1 MSSKEFVH
9 LHVHSEYSLLDGAIR
24 ITDMLRAAAGFGMP
38 AVAITDHG
46 NMHSALEFYVKAIEF
61 GIKPILGCEVYV
73 APKSRRDRGAS
84 HGAARNHHIVLLA
97 ENNTGYRNLLK
108 LLTLA
113 NFEGFYYKPRVDKE
127 LLTTYHEGLIGLS
140 SCLHGEVA
148 SHLLA
153 ASYTR
158 AEQAAMEYRDI
169 FGNDNFFLE
178 LQANGMTEQEI
189 VNRDL
194 IHLSEKTGI
203 PLVATNDCHYL
214 KAEDAKAHDV
224 LLCIQ
229 TGKTVLDEKR
239 MRFSTSE
246 LYFKSP
252 EQMWSTFHDV
262 PTALQNTLAIAERC
276 NVSLELDQPHF
287 PEFPLEAGDSAE
299 SRFER
304 ETEDGFARRLEEIR
318 RKQPDFSAEEE
329 EKYRH
334 RLAHEISV
342 IQKMGFSTY
351 FLIVADFVR
360 FARENSIPVGP
371 GRGSAAGSLVAY
383 SLGITDLDPIAHG
396 LIFERFLNVER
407 LSLPDIDVDF
417 CMNGRDRVLQY
428 VSEHFGKDRVAQIT
442 TFGTMQARA
451 VIRDVGRALGM
462 AYADVDKIAKL
473 IPPVLN
479 ITLRKAF
486 KTEPR
491 LKELRKDPAL
501 QEFFDV
507 ALALEGLTRHAS
519 THAAGVVIS
528 DLPIVEYM
536 PLYKGSKGEVVT
548 QFPMKYVEKA
558 GLIKFDFLGLRNLT
572 VIDNAVR
579 LITENNG
586 VELDMRDLHLDDP
599 ETYAL
604 LSRGDTTGVFQL
616 ESSGMRDLVARLRPE
631 NFNDITAL
639 VALYRPGPLESGMVD
654 DFINGKHGNIKVSY
668 ELEQLR
674 DILRDTYGVILY
686 QEQVMEI
693 ASVLANYSLGEADI
707 LRRAMGKK
715 IPKVM
720 AAQRDRFLAGA
731 EENGINLKKA
741 AHIFD
746 LMEKFAGYGF
756 NKSHSAA
763 YALIAYQTAYLKA
776 HYPLEYM
783 AALLN
788 SFLSNSDNLVK
799 LLNECREK
807 ELEILPPDVNL
818 SEWDFIVVG
827 DSIRFGL
834 GAVKNVGAAA
844 VESII
849 EARADGGPFSSLY
862 EFSERV
868 DLQRVNRRVVES
880 LIKCGAFDSLHP
892 VRSQATAALEEAMEM
907 AQTIQKDRLSGQ
919 ISMFGTFAGQQ
930 RNSEPPLPNIP
941 EWKHRQKLA
950 MEKEALG
957 FYFSG
962 HPLDAYEKEMKAFA
976 IVDISSIADKTDG
989 IQIILCGLNA
999 DLKEIT
1005 TKKGDR
1011 MAFLTLEDRK
1021 GTVEVVIF
1029 SDTYQ
1034 SSRHLLDVDDPLLI
1048 VGTVQQEEKGA
1059 KIIAQR
1065 ILTLLEAKEHMTQAI
1080 HIKLPAQTVT
1090 KENLADLK
1098 AILGRHKGDCKAYVH
1113 LCTDEHCEAVIRLG
1127 DRIRVKPDR
1136 SLIEEVNRYF
1146 GAEVVS
1152 AVLTNGPGPVRNSRI
1167 NNRNNRRSRHPGGVR

>member
-1 MSSKEFVH
+1 MIQPDFVH

-24 ITDMLRAAAGFGMP
+24 IKDMLKRASDFGMP
-38 AVAITDHG
+38 AVAMTDHG
-46 NMHSALEFYVKAIEF
+46 NMHGALEFYEKANKA
-61 GIKPILGCEVYV
+61 GIKPILGCEVYL
-73 APKSRRDRGAS
+73 AAESRWDRAGSNA
-84 HGAARNHHIVLLA
+84 GGRNYHIVLLA
-97 ENNTGYRNLLK
+97 ENNTGFRNLLK

-127 LLTTYHEGLIGLS
+127 LLSTYHQGIIALS
-140 SCLHGEVA
+140 SCLHGEVP

-158 AEQAAMEYRDI
+158 AERAALEYRDI
-169 FGNDNFFLE
+169 FGKDNFYLE
-178 LQANGMTEQEI
+178 IQANGIAEQDI

-194 IHLSEKTGI
+194 IHMSEKTGI
-203 PLVATNDCHYL
+203 PVVATNDCHYL
-214 KAEDAKAHDV
+214 RAEDAKAHDV

-229 TGKTVLDEKR
+229 TGKTVLEEKR

-246 LYFKSP
+246 LFFKSP
-252 EQMWSTFHDV
+252 EQMWAKFSEV

-276 NVSLELDQPHF
+276 QVSLELGQTHF
-287 PEFPLEAGDSAE
+287 PEFPLDPAESAD
-299 SRFER
+299 SRFEMDTL
-304 ETEDGFARRLEEIR
+304 EGFAGRIDEIR
-318 RKQPDFSAEEE
+318 KKRPDFSEKQEEE
-329 EKYRH
+329 YRR
-334 RLAHEISV
+334 RLDYEISV
-342 IQKMGFSTY
+342 IQNMGFSTY
-351 FLIVADFVR
+351 FLIVADFVS
-360 FARENSIPVGP
+360 FAKENSIPVGP

-383 SLGITDLDPIAHG
+383 SLGITDLDPIEHG
-396 LIFERFLNVER
+396 LIFERFLNMER

-428 VSEHFGKDRVAQIT
+428 VSKRYGQDRVAQIT

-462 AYADVDKIAKL
+462 TYGEVDKIAKL

-479 ITLRKAF
+479 MTLEKAIE
-486 KTEPR
+486 TEPR
-491 LKELRKDPAL
+491 LQELRQDSAFKEL
-501 QEFFDV
+501 FDV

-528 DLPIVEYM
+528 DHPIVEYM
-536 PLYKGSKGEVVT
+536 PLYKGAKGEVVT

-579 LITENNG
+579 LILKNHG
-586 VELDMRDLHLDDP
+586 IQLDMRDLPLDDP
-599 ETYAL
+599 DTYAL
-604 LSRGDTTGVFQL
+604 LGRGDTTGVFQL
-616 ESSGMRDLVARLRPE
+616 ESSGMRDLVVRLTPE

-654 DFINGKHGNIKVSY
+654 DFVQGKHGKIIVNY
-668 ELEQLR
+668 EVEQLR
-674 DILRDTYGVILY
+674 DILQETYGVILY

-715 IPKVM
+715 IPEVM
-720 AAQRDRFLAGA
+720 GAQRDRFLAGA
-731 EENGINLKKA
+731 EENGIDLKKA

-763 YALIAYQTAYLKA
+763 YALISYQTAYLKA

-788 SFLSNSDNLVK
+788 SFLGNTDSLVK
-799 LLNECREK
+799 LVNECKEK

-818 SEWDFIVVG
+818 SEWDFAVV
-827 DSIRFGL
+827 DDRIRFGL

-849 EARADGGPFSSLY
+849 DARVNGGPFASLY
-862 EFSERV
+862 EFCERV

-880 LIKCGAFDSLHP
+880 LIKCGGFDSLHP
-892 VRSQATAALEEAMEM
+892 VRSQVLAVLDEAMEM

-919 ISMFGTFAGQQ
+919 FSMFGTFAGQQ
-930 RNSEPPLPNIP
+930 RGSEPSLPNIP
-941 EWKHRQKLA
+941 GWNQRQQLT

-957 FYFSG
+957 FYFTG
-962 HPLDAYEKEMKAFA
+962 HPLEGYEKEMESFA
-976 IVDISSIADKTDG
+976 ITATNSLLEKKDG
-989 IQIILCGLNA
+989 SHVMLCGLSA
-999 DLKEIT
+999 DLKAIT
-1005 TKKGDR
+1005 TRKGER
-1011 MAFLTLEDRK
+1011 MAFLTLEDRQ
-1021 GTVEVVIF
+1021 GAAEVVIF
-1029 SDTYQ
+1029 SETYR
-1034 SSRHLLDVDDPLLI
+1034 SSRHLLDGDDPLLV
-1048 VGTVQQEEKGA
+1048 VGTVQKEEKGV
-1059 KIIAQR
+1059 KVIAQS
-1065 ILTLLEAKEHMTQAI
+1065 IFSLLDAKEHLTQTI
-1080 HIKLPAQTVT
+1080 HIKLQVEEVN
-1090 KENLADLK
+1090 KEKLEDLR
-1098 AILGRHKGDCKAYVH
+1098 AILERHKGDCKAYVH
-1113 LCTDEHCEAVIRLG
+1113 LCTEPQCEAVIRLG
-1127 DRIRVKPDR
+1127 DKLRVKPDR
-1136 SLIEEVNRYF
+1136 RLIEEVDRYF
-1146 GAEVVS
+1146 GDGVVS
-1152 AVLTNGPGPVRNSRI
+1152 AVVANGPVSVGSSRLQ
-1167 NNRNNRRSRHPGGVR
+1167 NRNHRRFPPG

>member
-1 MSSKEFVH
+1 MANK
-9 LHVHSEYSLLDGAIR
+9 
-24 ITDMLRAAAGFGMP
+24 FG
-38 AVAITDHG
+38 V
-46 NMHSALEFYVKAIEF
+46 
-61 GIKPILGCEVYV
+61 KPILGCEVYV
-73 APKSRRDRGAS
+73 APKSRRERGEGNS
-84 HGAARNHHIVLLA
+84 GGRNYHIVLLA
-97 ENNTGYRNLLK
+97 ESNTGYRNLLK

-127 LLTTYHEGLIGLS
+127 LLYTHREGLIALS
-140 SCLHGEVA
+140 SCLHGEVP

-158 AEQAAMEYRDI
+158 AERAALEYLDI
-169 FGNDNFFLE
+169 FGKDNFYLE
-178 LQANGMTEQEI
+178 IQANGIAEQET
-189 VNRDL
+189 VNREL
-194 IHLSEKTGI
+194 VHMSEKTGI

-214 KAEDAKAHDV
+214 RAEDAKAHDV

-229 TGKTVLDEKR
+229 TGKTVLEEKR

-246 LYFKSP
+246 LFFKSP
-252 EQMWSTFHDV
+252 EQMWSKFHEV

-276 NVSLELDQPHF
+276 QVSLELNQPHF
-287 PEFPLEAGDSAE
+287 PEFPLEPPESAE
-299 SRFER
+299 SRFEE
-304 ETEDGFARRLEEIR
+304 ETKKGFAWRIKEIRKKRPDLSGEQEEEYHRRL
-318 RKQPDFSAEEE
+318 D
-329 EKYRH
+329 
-334 RLAHEISV
+334 HEVSV
-342 IQKMGFSTY
+342 IQQMGFCTY
-351 FLIVADFVR
+351 FLIVADFVN
-360 FARENSIPVGP
+360 FAKANSIPVGP
-371 GRGSAAGSLVAY
+371 GRGSAARSLVAY
-383 SLGITDLDPIAHG
+383 SLGITDLDPIKHG

-428 VSEHFGKDRVAQIT
+428 VSQRYGQDRVAQIT

-462 AYADVDKIAKL
+462 SFGDVDKIAKL

-479 ITLRKAF
+479 ISLKKAF
-486 KTEPR
+486 MSEPR
-491 LKELRKDPAL
+491 LEELRKDPAL
-501 QEFFDV
+501 EELFDV
-507 ALALEGLTRHAS
+507 AVALEGLTRHAS

-528 DLPIVEYM
+528 DHPIVEYM

-579 LITENNG
+579 LIRQNHG
-586 VELDMRDLHLDDP
+586 VELDMRDLPLDDP
-599 ETYAL
+599 DTYGL
-604 LSRGDTTGVFQL
+604 LGRGDTTGVFQL
-616 ESSGMRDLVARLRPE
+616 ESPGMRDLVVRLKPE

-654 DFINGKHGNIKVSY
+654 DFINGKHGKIQVSY
-668 ELEQLR
+668 DVEQLR
-674 DILRDTYGVILY
+674 DILQDTYGVILY

-715 IPKVM
+715 SPAVM

-731 EENGINLKKA
+731 EKNGIDLKKA

-788 SFLSNSDNLVK
+788 SFLSNTDSLVK
-799 LLNECREK
+799 LINECREK

-818 SEWDFIVVG
+818 SEWDFTVVSN
-827 DSIRFGL
+827 SIRFGL

-844 VESII
+844 VESIV
-849 EARADGGPFSSLY
+849 EARVDGGPFASLY
-862 EFSERV
+862 AFCEGV

-880 LIKCGAFDSLHP
+880 LVKCGAFDSLHP
-892 VRSQATAALEEAMEM
+892 VRSQAMAVIDEAMEM

-919 ISMFGTFAGQQ
+919 MSMFGTFAGQQ
-930 RNSEPPLPNIP
+930 RGSEPSLPNIP
-941 EWKHRQKLA
+941 EWNQRLRLT
-950 MEKEALG
+950 MEKEVLG
-957 FYFSG
+957 FYFTG
-962 HPLDAYEKEMKAFA
+962 HPLDGYQKEMEPFA
-976 IVDISSIADKTDG
+976 IVATSGLADKTDG
-989 IQIILCGLNA
+989 VQIMLCGLKA

-1005 TKKGDR
+1005 TRKGER
-1011 MAFLTLEDRK
+1011 MAFLTLEDRQ
-1021 GTVEVVIF
+1021 GSVEVVVF
-1029 SDTYQ
+1029 TDTYL
-1034 SSRHLLDVDDPLLI
+1034 SSRHLLDSDDPLLV
-1048 VGTVQQEEKGA
+1048 VGTVQQEDKGA
-1059 KIIAQR
+1059 KVIAQR
-1065 ILTLLEAKEHMTQAI
+1065 ILSLLDAKEHLTQAI
-1080 HIKLPAQTVT
+1080 HIKLPVEKVS
-1090 KENLADLK
+1090 KENLEDLR
-1098 AILGRHKGDCKAYVH
+1098 AILERHKGNCRAYVH
-1113 LCTDEHCEAVIRLG
+1113 LCTAPKCEAVIRMGESLK
-1127 DRIRVKPDR
+1127 VKPGR

-1146 GAEVVS
+1146 GREVVS
-1152 AVLTNGPGPVRNSRI
+1152 AVVANETKPVGNSRFQ
-1167 NNRNNRRSRHPGGVR
+1167 NRNNRRFPMG

>member
-9 LHVHSEYSLLDGAIR
+9 LHLHSEYSLLDGAIR
-24 ITDMLRAAAGFGMP
+24 IGDVLRTATGFGMP
-38 AVAITDHG
+38 ALALTDHG
-46 NMHSALEFYVKAIEF
+46 NMHGALEFYVKANEY
-61 GIKPILGCEVYV
+61 GIKPILGCEIYV
-73 APKSRRDRGAS
+73 APKSRRDRGES
-84 HGAARNHHIVLLA
+84 QGGARNNHIVLLA
-97 ENNTGYRNLLK
+97 ENNKGYRNLLK

-113 NFEGFYYKPRVDKE
+113 YFEGFYYKPRVDKE
-127 LLTTYHEGLIGLS
+127 LLATYHEGLIALS

-158 AEQAAMEYRDI
+158 AEQAALEYRDI
-169 FGNDNFFLE
+169 FGKDNFFLE

-214 KAEDAKAHDV
+214 RAEDAKAHDV

-252 EQMWSTFHDV
+252 EQMWSTFQDV
-262 PTALQNTLAIAERC
+262 PSALQNTLAIAERC
-276 NVSLELDQPHF
+276 HVSLELDQPHF
-287 PEFPLEAGDSAE
+287 PDFPLEPGDTAE
-299 SRFER
+299 SRFAQ
-304 ETEDGFARRLEEIR
+304 ETGEGFAKRLDEIR
-318 RKQPDFSAEEE
+318 RKKPDFSDEEE

-334 RLAHEISV
+334 RLAYEISV
-342 IQKMGFSTY
+342 IQRMGFSTY

-417 CMNGRDRVLQY
+417 CMNGRDQVLQY
-428 VSEHFGKDRVAQIT
+428 VSERYGKDRVAQII

-462 AYADVDKIAKL
+462 AYGDVDKIAKL

-501 QEFFDV
+501 EEFFDV
-507 ALALEGLTRHAS
+507 AIALEGLTRHAS

-528 DLPIVEYM
+528 DIPIVEYM

-572 VIDNAVR
+572 VIDNAVK
-579 LITENNG
+579 LIKKNHG
-586 VELDMRDLHLDDP
+586 VDLDMRDLSLDDP
-599 ETYAL
+599 DTYEL

-616 ESSGMRDLVARLRPE
+616 ESSGMRDLVTRLEPE

-654 DFINGKHGNIKVSY
+654 DFINGKHGKIEIAY
-668 ELEQLR
+668 EVELLR
-674 DILRDTYGVILY
+674 DILKETYGVILY

-693 ASVLANYSLGEADI
+693 ASVLANYSLGEGDI

-776 HYPLEYM
+776 HYPIEYM

-788 SFLSNSDNLVK
+788 SFLSNSDSLVK
-799 LLNECREK
+799 LLSECREK
-807 ELEILPPDVNL
+807 GLVILPPDVNM
-818 SEWDFIVVG
+818 SEWDFTVVS

-834 GAVKNVGAAA
+834 GAVKNVGATA
-844 VESII
+844 VESIT
-849 EARADGGPFSSLY
+849 EARDDGGPFASLY
-862 EFSERV
+862 EFCERV

-880 LIKCGAFDSLHP
+880 LLKCGSFDSLHP
-892 VRSQATAALEEAMEM
+892 VRGQATAALEEAMEM

-930 RNSEPPLPNIP
+930 RGSEPPLPNIP
-941 EWKHRQKLA
+941 EWNHRQKLA

-962 HPLDAYEKEMKAFA
+962 HPLDDYEKEMESFA
-976 IVDISSIADKTDG
+976 VVDSSSLSDKSDG
-989 IQIILCGLNA
+989 IQIMLCGLNA

-1011 MAFLTLEDRK
+1011 MAFLTLEDRQ

-1029 SDTYQ
+1029 ADTYQ
-1034 SSRHLLDVDDPLLI
+1034 NSGQLLDADDPLLV
-1048 VGTVQQEEKGA
+1048 VGTLQQEEKGT
-1059 KIIAQR
+1059 KVIAQR
-1065 ILTLLEAKEHMTQAI
+1065 ILALLDAKEHLTQAI
-1080 HIKLPAQTVT
+1080 HVKLPMEKVS
-1090 KENLADLK
+1090 KENLEDLK
-1098 AILGRHKGDCKAYVH
+1098 AILQRHRGDCKAYVH
-1113 LCTDEHCEAVIRLG
+1113 LCTDAQCEAVIQLG

-1152 AVLTNGPGPVRNSRI
+1152 AVLTNGPTPVQSSRF
-1167 NNRNNRRSRHPGGVR
+1167 NNKNNRRSRHPGGVR

>member
-1 MSSKEFVH
+1 MPKEFVH

-24 ITDMLRAAAGFGMP
+24 IKDMLQTAKEYGMP

-46 NMHSALEFYVKAIEF
+46 NMHGVLEFYVKANRL
-61 GIKPILGCEVYV
+61 GIKPIIGCEVYV
-73 APKSRRDRGAS
+73 APQSRQDRGGSEA
-84 HGAARNHHIVLLA
+84 GGRTFHIVLLA

-127 LLTTYHEGLIGLS
+127 LLALHHEGLIALS

-158 AEQAAMEYRDI
+158 AEKAALEYRDI
-169 FGNDNFFLE
+169 FGKENFYLE
-178 LQANGMTEQEI
+178 LQATGTAEQEI

-194 IHLSEKTGI
+194 IHLSKKTDI

-214 KAEDAKAHDV
+214 RAEDAKAHDV

-229 TGKTVLDEKR
+229 TGKTVLEEKR

-246 LYFKSP
+246 LFFKSP
-252 EQMWSTFHDV
+252 EQMWATFGTV
-262 PTALQNTLAIAERC
+262 PKALRNTLEIAERC
-276 NVSLELDQPHF
+276 QVSLRLDEPHF
-287 PEFPLEAGDSAE
+287 PHFPLDPGESEE
-299 SRFER
+299 SRFENQTMKLFEER
-304 ETEDGFARRLEEIR
+304 LKDLRKRR
-318 RKQPDFSAEEE
+318 PDFGPELV
-329 EKYRH
+329 EKYRR

-342 IQKMGFSTY
+342 IQQMGFSTY
-351 FLIVADFVR
+351 FLIVADFVN
-360 FARENSIPVGP
+360 FAKEKSIPVGP

-383 SLGITDLDPIAHG
+383 SLGITDIDPIEHG

-417 CMNGRDRVLQY
+417 CMNGRDQVLHY
-428 VSEHFGKDRVAQIT
+428 VSDRYGKDRVAQIT

-462 AYADVDKIAKL
+462 AYGDVDKIAKL
-473 IPPVLN
+473 IPPAIN
-479 ITLRKAF
+479 MTLKKAF
-486 KTEPR
+486 KIEPR
-491 LKELRKDPAL
+491 LQELRKDHAL
-501 QEFFDV
+501 QELFDV
-507 ALALEGLTRHAS
+507 AFALEGLTRHAS

-528 DLPIVEYM
+528 DKPIVEYM

-572 VIDNAVR
+572 VIDKAVK
-579 LITENNG
+579 LINKNHG
-586 VELDMRDLHLDDP
+586 IDLNMRDLPLDDP
-599 ETYAL
+599 KTYEL
-604 LSRGDTTGVFQL
+604 LCRGDTTGVFQL
-616 ESSGMRDLVARLRPE
+616 ESSGMRDLVVRLRPE

-639 VALYRPGPLESGMVD
+639 VAIYRPGPLESGMVD
-654 DFINGKHGNIKVSY
+654 DFINGKHGKIQIKY
-668 ELEQLR
+668 ELEELR
-674 DILRDTYGVILY
+674 EILQETYGVILY

-715 IPKVM
+715 IPEVM
-720 AAQRDRFLAGA
+720 AAQRDRFLGGA
-731 EENGINLKKA
+731 KENGIDLKKA

-763 YALIAYQTAYLKA
+763 YALISYQTAYLKA
-776 HYPLEYM
+776 HHPLEYM
-783 AALLN
+783 ASLLN
-788 SFLSNSDNLVK
+788 SFLSNTDSLVK
-799 LLNECREK
+799 LINECREK
-807 ELEILPPDVNL
+807 GLEILPPDVNL
-818 SEWDFIVVG
+818 SYWEFTVVG
-827 DSIRFGL
+827 KTIRFGL
-834 GAVKNVGAAA
+834 GAVKNVGSGA
-844 VESII
+844 VDSIM
-849 EARADGGPFSSLY
+849 EARLDGGNFASLY

-880 LIKCGAFDSLHP
+880 LVKCGAFDSLHP
-892 VRSQATAALEEAMEM
+892 VRSQAMAALEDAMEM

-930 RNSEPPLPNIP
+930 RGSEPPLPNIP
-941 EWKHRQKLA
+941 EWHHRQKLA
-950 MEKEALG
+950 VEKEALG

-962 HPLDAYEKEMKAFA
+962 HPLDTYEKEIKSFA
-976 IVDISSIADKTDG
+976 IVDTASLTEKTEG
-989 IQIILCGLNA
+989 TQVMLCGLNA

-1011 MAFLTLEDRK
+1011 MAFLTLEDRQ

-1029 SDTYQ
+1029 ADIYKDSL
-1034 SSRHLLDVDDPLLI
+1034 HLLEVDEPLLI
-1048 VGTVQQEEKGA
+1048 VGTLQQEDKGA
-1059 KIIAQR
+1059 KVIAQR
-1065 ILTLLEAKEHMTQAI
+1065 FLTLLEAKEHFTQAI
-1080 HIKLPAQTVT
+1080 QVKLPLDKVN
-1090 KENLADLK
+1090 KDNLEDLK
-1098 AILGRHKGDCKAYVH
+1098 AILERHKGDCKAYIH
-1113 LCTDEHCEAVIRLG
+1113 LCSDEKCETVIKLS
-1127 DRIRVKPDR
+1127 DRFRVKPHR
-1136 SLIEEVNRYF
+1136 NMIEEVNRYF
-1146 GAEVVS
+1146 GTDVVS
-1152 AVLTNGPGPVRNSRI
+1152 AVLTNGPGPLQSGRF
-1167 NNRNNRRSRHPGGVR
+1167 NNRNNRRTRH

>member
-1 MSSKEFVH
+1 MGHKGFVH

-24 ITDMLRAAAGFGMP
+24 INDLLHVAAEFGMP
-38 AVAITDHG
+38 AVAVTDHG
-46 NMHSALEFYVKAIEF
+46 NMHGALEFYVKAHKA
-61 GIKPILGCEVYV
+61 GIKPILGCEAYV
-73 APKSRRDRGAS
+73 APTSRHDRGDTES
-84 HGAARNHHIVLLA
+84 GGRSYHLVLLA

-127 LLTTYHEGLIGLS
+127 LLAAYHDGLIALS
-140 SCLHGEVA
+140 SCLHGEIA

-158 AEQAAMEYRDI
+158 AEKAAREYRDI
-169 FGNDNFFLE
+169 FGPQNFFLE
-178 LQANGMTEQEI
+178 LQATGIGDQNI

-194 IHLSEKTGI
+194 IHMSDKTGI

-229 TGKTVLDEKR
+229 TGKSVLDEDR

-246 LYFKSP
+246 LFFKSP
-252 EQMWSTFHDV
+252 EQMWTTFSEV
-262 PTALQNTLAIAERC
+262 PASLENTLEIAERC
-276 NVSLELDQPHF
+276 NVSLELDKPRF
-287 PEFPLEAGDSAE
+287 PRFPLEQGDSAE
-299 SRFER
+299 SRFAQ
-304 ETEDGFARRLEEIR
+304 ETKEGFVKRIEEIR
-318 RKQPDFSAEEE
+318 AKRPDFDVEQEDT
-329 EKYRH
+329 YRH
-334 RLAHEISV
+334 RLEHEISV
-342 IQKMGFSTY
+342 LQRMEFSTY
-351 FLIVADFVR
+351 FLIVADFVK
-360 FARENSIPVGP
+360 FAKKNSIPVGP

-383 SLGITDLDPIAHG
+383 SLGITDIDPLEHG

-407 LSLPDIDVDF
+407 RSLPDIDVDF
-417 CMNGRDRVLQY
+417 CMNGRDRVLHY
-428 VSEHFGKDRVAQIT
+428 VSERYGKDRVAQIT

-462 AYADVDKIAKL
+462 PYGDVDKIAKL
-473 IPPVLN
+473 IPAAVHM
-479 ITLRKAF
+479 TLEKAF
-486 KTEPR
+486 KSETR
-491 LKELRKDPAL
+491 LQEMSKDPTYKEL
-501 QEFFDV
+501 FDI
-507 ALALEGLTRHAS
+507 AFALEGLTRHAS

-528 DLPIVEYM
+528 DHPIVEYM

-572 VIDNAVR
+572 VIDNAVK
-579 LITENNG
+579 LIKKNHS
-586 VELDMRDLHLDDP
+586 VELDMRKLPLDDAK
-599 ETYAL
+599 TYEL
-604 LSRGDTTGVFQL
+604 LSLGNTAGVFQL
-616 ESSGMRDLVARLRPE
+616 ESPGMRDLIVRLKPE
-631 NFNDITAL
+631 NFHDLTAL

-654 DFINGKHGNIKVSY
+654 EFINRKHGRIKITCEV
-668 ELEQLR
+668 EQLR
-674 DILRDTYGVILY
+674 EILEDTYGVILY

-731 EENGINLKKA
+731 KENGIDLNKA
-741 AHIFD
+741 THIFD

-776 HYPLEYM
+776 HYPVEYM

-788 SFLSNSDNLVK
+788 SFLNNTDSLVK
-799 LLNECREK
+799 LMNECREK
-807 ELEILPPDVNL
+807 GLEIFPPDVNV
-818 SEWDFIVVG
+818 SDWEFTVVG
-827 DSIRFGL
+827 ERIRFGL
-834 GAVKNVGAAA
+834 GAVKNVGGGA
-844 VESII
+844 VDAIL
-849 EARADGGPFSSLY
+849 EARTDGGRFSSLY
-862 EFSERV
+862 EFCERI
-868 DLQRVNRRVVES
+868 DLHRVNRRVVES
-880 LIKCGAFDSLHP
+880 LIKCGAFDSVHP
-892 VRSQATAALEEAMEM
+892 VRSQAMAAVEEAIEM

-919 ISMFGTFAGQQ
+919 MSMFGAFAGQQ
-930 RNSEPPLPNIP
+930 RGSEPPLPNVP
-941 EWKHRQKLA
+941 AWNHRQKLA

-962 HPLDAYEKEMKAFA
+962 HPLDDYEKEMDDFV
-976 IVDISSIADKTDG
+976 IGLSSELQQKTDG
-989 IQIILCGLNA
+989 AQIMLCGLIA

-1005 TKKGDR
+1005 TKRKER

-1034 SSRHLLDVDDPLLI
+1034 NSCHLLDLADPLLI
-1048 VGTVQQEEKGA
+1048 VGSLQLEEKGA
-1059 KIIAQR
+1059 KVLAQD
-1065 ILTLLEAKEHMTQAI
+1065 ILTLRDAKEHLTQAL
-1080 HIKLPAQTVT
+1080 HVKLPVQKVS
-1090 KENLADLK
+1090 KENLEHLR
-1098 AILGRHKGDCKAYVH
+1098 AILERHKGDCKTYVH
-1113 LCTDEHCEAVIRLG
+1113 LCTDEHCETVIKLADRL
-1127 DRIRVKPDR
+1127 RVKPHR
-1136 SLIEEVNRYF
+1136 QLIEEVNRYF
-1146 GAEVVS
+1146 GSEVVS
-1152 AVLTNGPGPVRNSRI
+1152 SVLTNGPGPGQTARF
-1167 NNRNNRRSRHPGGVR
+1167 NNRNYRRSPH

>member
-24 ITDMLRAAAGFGMP
+24 IKDVLETAKAFGMP

-46 NMHSALEFYVKAIEF
+46 NMHGVLEFYVKANNL
-61 GIKPILGCEVYV
+61 GIKPIIGCEVYV
-73 APKSRRDRGAS
+73 APQSRRDRGES
-84 HGAARNHHIVLLA
+84 ETGGRTYHIVLLA
-97 ENNTGYRNLLK
+97 ENNAGYRNLLK

-127 LLTTYHEGLIGLS
+127 LLSLHHEGLIALS

-158 AEQAAMEYRDI
+158 AEKAALEYRDI
-169 FGNDNFFLE
+169 FGRDNFYLE
-178 LQANGMTEQEI
+178 LQATGIAEQEI

-214 KAEDAKAHDV
+214 RAEDAKAHDV

-229 TGKTVLDEKR
+229 TGKTVLEEKR

-246 LYFKSP
+246 LFFKSP
-252 EQMWSTFHDV
+252 DQMWASFSAV
-262 PTALQNTLAIAERC
+262 PTALRNTLEIAERC
-276 NVSLELDQPHF
+276 QVSLKLDEPHF
-287 PEFPLEAGDSAE
+287 PHFPLEQGESEE
-299 SRFER
+299 SRFES
-304 ETEDGFARRLEEIR
+304 ETTKRFENRLEYL
-318 RKQPDFSAEEE
+318 RKKRPDFGPELE
-329 EKYRH
+329 EKYRS

-351 FLIVADFVR
+351 FLIVADFVN
-360 FARENSIPVGP
+360 FAKEKSIPVGP

-383 SLGITDLDPIAHG
+383 SLGITDIDPIEHG

-417 CMNGRDRVLQY
+417 CMNGRDQVLHY
-428 VSEHFGKDRVAQIT
+428 VSERYGKDRVAQIT

-462 AYADVDKIAKL
+462 AYGDVDKIAKL
-473 IPPVLN
+473 IPSAIN
-479 ITLRKAF
+479 MTLERAF
-486 KTEPR
+486 KSEPR
-491 LKELRKDPAL
+491 LQELRKDPTL
-501 QEFFDV
+501 QELFDV
-507 ALALEGLTRHAS
+507 AFALEGLTRHAS

-528 DLPIVEYM
+528 DQPIVEYM

-548 QFPMKYVEKA
+548 QFPMKYVEKV

-572 VIDNAVR
+572 VIDKAVK
-579 LITENNG
+579 LINKNHG
-586 VELDMRDLHLDDP
+586 IDLNMRDLPLDDP
-599 ETYAL
+599 KTYEL
-604 LSRGDTTGVFQL
+604 LCRGDTTGVFQL
-616 ESSGMRDLVARLRPE
+616 ESSGMRDLVVRLKPE

-654 DFINGKHGNIKVSY
+654 DFISGKHGKIKITY
-668 ELEQLR
+668 EVEELR
-674 DILRDTYGVILY
+674 EILRETYGVILY

-693 ASVLANYSLGEADI
+693 ASVLAHYSLGEADI

-731 EENGINLKKA
+731 KDNGIDLQKA

-788 SFLSNSDNLVK
+788 SFLSNSDSLVK
-799 LLNECREK
+799 LVNECREK
-807 ELEILPPDVNL
+807 GLEILPPHVNL
-818 SEWDFIVVG
+818 SHWEFTVVG
-827 DSIRFGL
+827 KAIRFGL
-834 GAVKNVGAAA
+834 GAVKNVGGAA
-844 VESII
+844 VDSII
-849 EARADGGPFSSLY
+849 EARLDGGNFASLY
-862 EFSERV
+862 EFCERV

-892 VRSQATAALEEAMEM
+892 IRSQVMAALEDSIEM

-930 RNSEPPLPNIP
+930 RGSEPPLPNIP
-941 EWKHRQKLA
+941 EWNHRQKLA
-950 MEKEALG
+950 IEKEALG

-962 HPLDAYEKEMKAFA
+962 HPLDSYENEIKSFA
-976 IVDISSIADKTDG
+976 IVDTVSLTEKSEG
-989 IQIILCGLNA
+989 IQIMLCGLNA

-1011 MAFLTLEDRK
+1011 MAFLTLEDRQ

-1029 SDTYQ
+1029 ADIYKDSL
-1034 SSRHLLDVDDPLLI
+1034 HLLEADEPLLI
-1048 VGTVQQEEKGA
+1048 VGTLQKEDKGA
-1059 KIIAQR
+1059 KLIAQR
-1065 ILTLLEAKEHMTQAI
+1065 IVTLLEAKEHFTQAI
-1080 HIKLPAQTVT
+1080 QVKLPVDKVT
-1090 KENLADLK
+1090 KENLEDLR
-1098 AILGRHKGDCKAYVH
+1098 AILERHKGDCKTYIH
-1113 LCTDEHCEAVIRLG
+1113 LCGDEKCETVIRLG
-1127 DRIRVKPDR
+1127 DRLRVKPHR
-1136 SLIEEVNRYF
+1136 NMIEGYF
-1146 GAEVVS
+1146 GTDVVS
-1152 AVLTNGPGPVRNSRI
+1152 AVLTNGPGPVQSTRF
-1167 NNRNNRRSRHPGGVR
+1167 NNRNNRRTRH

>member
-1 MSSKEFVH
+1 MPKEFVH

-24 ITDMLRAAAGFGMP
+24 IKDMLEKAREFSMP

-46 NMHSALEFYVKAIEF
+46 NMHGVLEFYVKANKL
-61 GIKPILGCEVYV
+61 GIKPIIGCEVYV
-73 APKSRRDRGAS
+73 APQSRRDRGESEAGGRTY
-84 HGAARNHHIVLLA
+84 HFVLLA
-97 ENNTGYRNLLK
+97 ENNTGYLNLLR

-127 LLTTYHEGLIGLS
+127 LLTLHHEGLIGLS

-158 AEQAAMEYRDI
+158 AEKAAMEYRDI
-169 FGNDNFFLE
+169 FGRDNFYLE
-178 LQANGMTEQEI
+178 LQATGTAEQEI

-214 KAEDAKAHDV
+214 RAEDAKAHDV

-229 TGKTVLDEKR
+229 TGKTVFEEKR

-246 LYFKSP
+246 LFFKSP
-252 EQMWSTFHDV
+252 EQMWASFGAV
-262 PTALQNTLAIAERC
+262 PTALRNTLEIAERC
-276 NVSLELDQPHF
+276 QVSLKLDEPHF
-287 PEFPLEAGDSAE
+287 PHFPLEPGESEE
-299 SRFER
+299 SRFES
-304 ETEDGFARRLEEIR
+304 ETITRFEKRLEDLRKKHPDFGPEQMETYGRRLA
-318 RKQPDFSAEEE
+318 D
-329 EKYRH
+329 
-334 RLAHEISV
+334 EISV

-351 FLIVADFVR
+351 FLIVADFVN
-360 FARENSIPVGP
+360 FAKEKSIPVGP

-383 SLGITDLDPIAHG
+383 SLGITDIDPIEHG

-417 CMNGRDRVLQY
+417 CINGRDQVLHY
-428 VSEHFGKDRVAQIT
+428 VSDRYGTDRVAQIT

-462 AYADVDKIAKL
+462 AYGEVDKIAKL
-473 IPPVLN
+473 IPSAIN
-479 ITLRKAF
+479 MTLKRAF
-486 KTEPR
+486 KSEPR
-491 LKELRKDPAL
+491 LQELRKDPAL
-501 QEFFDV
+501 QELFDV
-507 ALALEGLTRHAS
+507 AFALEGLTRHAS

-528 DLPIVEYM
+528 DKPLVEYM
-536 PLYKGSKGEVVT
+536 PLYKGPKGEVVT

-572 VIDNAVR
+572 VIDKAVK
-579 LITENNG
+579 LIHDTHGIDIN
-586 VELDMRDLHLDDP
+586 MRDLPLDDP
-599 ETYAL
+599 KTYEL
-604 LSRGDTTGVFQL
+604 LCRGDTTGVFQL
-616 ESSGMRDLVARLRPE
+616 ESSGMRDLVVRLRPE

-654 DFINGKHGNIKVSY
+654 DFIRGKHGKIKITY
-668 ELEQLR
+668 ELEELR
-674 DILRDTYGVILY
+674 EILQETYGVILY

-715 IPKVM
+715 IPEVM

-731 EENGINLKKA
+731 KENGIDLKKA

-763 YALIAYQTAYLKA
+763 YALISFQTAYLKA

-783 AALLN
+783 ASLLN
-788 SFLSNSDNLVK
+788 SFLSNTDSLVK
-799 LLNECREK
+799 LVTECREK
-807 ELEILPPDVNL
+807 GLEILPPDVNL
-818 SEWDFIVVG
+818 GYWEFTVVG
-827 DSIRFGL
+827 KTIRFGL
-834 GAVKNVGAAA
+834 GAVKNVGSGA
-844 VESII
+844 VDSII
-849 EARADGGPFSSLY
+849 EARSDGGNFASLY
-862 EFSERV
+862 DFCERV

-892 VRSQATAALEEAMEM
+892 ARSQAMAALEDAMEM

-930 RNSEPPLPNIP
+930 RGSEPPLPNIL
-941 EWKHRQKLA
+941 EWNPPQKLTF
-950 MEKEALG
+950 EKEALG

-962 HPLDAYEKEMKAFA
+962 HPLDSYEREIKSFA
-976 IVDISSIADKTDG
+976 VVDTVNLAEKTEG
-989 IQIILCGLNA
+989 SQVMLCGLNA

-1011 MAFLTLEDRK
+1011 MAFLTLEDRQ

-1029 SDTYQ
+1029 ADIYKDSLQ
-1034 SSRHLLDVDDPLLI
+1034 LLEVDEPLLV
-1048 VGTVQQEEKGA
+1048 VGTLQQEDKGA
-1059 KIIAQR
+1059 KVIAQR
-1065 ILTLLEAKEHMTQAI
+1065 FITLLEAKEHFTQAI
-1080 HIKLPAQTVT
+1080 QVKLPVDKVT
-1090 KENLADLK
+1090 KENLEDLK
-1098 AILGRHKGDCKAYVH
+1098 AILERHKGDCKTYIH
-1113 LCTDEHCEAVIRLG
+1113 LCSDDTCETVIRLG
-1127 DRIRVKPDR
+1127 DRFRVKPHR
-1136 SLIEEVNRYF
+1136 TMIEEVNRYF
-1146 GAEVVS
+1146 GTDVVS
-1152 AVLTNGPGPVRNSRI
+1152 AVLTNGPGPVQSTGF
-1167 NNRNNRRSRHPGGVR
+1167 NNRNNRRSRH

>member
-1 MSSKEFVH
+1 MPPQDFVH

-24 ITDMLRAAAGFGMP
+24 IKDMLQAASTFGMP
-38 AVAITDHG
+38 AVAMTDHG
-46 NMHSALEFYVKAIEF
+46 NMHGALEFYEKANRA

-73 APKSRRDRGAS
+73 APKSRRDRGDS
-84 HGAARNHHIVLLA
+84 NLGGRNYHIVLLA

-127 LLTTYHEGLIGLS
+127 LLSTYHEGIIALS
-140 SCLHGEVA
+140 SCLHGEVP

-158 AEQAAMEYRDI
+158 AEQAALEYRDI
-169 FGNDNFFLE
+169 FGKDNFYLE
-178 LQANGMTEQEI
+178 IQANGIAEQEV

-194 IHLSEKTGI
+194 VHMSEKTGI
-203 PLVATNDCHYL
+203 PVVATNDCHYL
-214 KAEDAKAHDV
+214 RAGDAKAHDV

-229 TGKTVLDEKR
+229 TGKTVLDEQR

-246 LYFKSP
+246 LFFKSP
-252 EQMWSTFHDV
+252 GQMWSKFQEV
-262 PTALQNTLAIAERC
+262 PIALQNTLAIAERC
-276 NVSLELDQPHF
+276 QVSLELNQTHF
-287 PEFPLEAGDSAE
+287 PEFPLEPTESAE
-299 SRFER
+299 SRFEK
-304 ETEDGFARRLEEIR
+304 ETQEGFAWRIEEIR
-318 RKQPDFSAEEE
+318 KKRSDFSGEQE
-329 EKYRH
+329 EKYRR
-334 RLAHEISV
+334 RLDYEISV
-342 IQKMGFSTY
+342 IQQMGFSTY
-351 FLIVADFVR
+351 FLIVADFVG
-360 FARENSIPVGP
+360 FANQNSIPVGP

-383 SLGITDLDPIAHG
+383 SLGITDLDPIEHG

-428 VSEHFGKDRVAQIT
+428 VSQRYGQDRVAQIT

-462 AYADVDKIAKL
+462 SYGEVDKIAKL

-479 ITLRKAF
+479 MTLEKAF
-486 KTEPR
+486 KSEPR
-491 LKELRKDPAL
+491 LQELRNDTAL
-501 QEFFDV
+501 RELFDV

-528 DLPIVEYM
+528 DHPIVDYM
-536 PLYKGSKGEVVT
+536 PLYKGTRGEVVT

-572 VIDNAVR
+572 VIDNAVK
-579 LITENNG
+579 LIGKNHG
-586 VELDMRDLHLDDP
+586 VELDMRDLPLDDP
-599 ETYAL
+599 DTYEL
-604 LSRGDTTGVFQL
+604 LGHGDTTGVFQL
-616 ESSGMRDLVARLRPE
+616 ESPGMRDLVVRLKPE

-654 DFINGKHGNIKVSY
+654 DFIKGKHGKIKVNY
-668 ELEQLR
+668 DVEQLR
-674 DILRDTYGVILY
+674 DILQDTYGVILY

-715 IPKVM
+715 IPAVM
-720 AAQRDRFLAGA
+720 AAQRDRFLSGA
-731 EENGINLKKA
+731 KENGIDLKKA

-763 YALIAYQTAYLKA
+763 YALIAYRTAYLKA

-788 SFLSNSDNLVK
+788 SFLSNTDNLVK
-799 LLNECREK
+799 LMNECRVK
-807 ELEILPPDVNL
+807 KLEILPPDVNL
-818 SEWDFIVVG
+818 SEWDFTVV
-827 DSIRFGL
+827 DDKIRFGL
-834 GAVKNVGAAA
+834 GAVKNVGGAA
-844 VESII
+844 VDSIV
-849 EARADGGPFSSLY
+849 EARVDGDPFASLY
-862 EFSERV
+862 EFCERV

-892 VRSQATAALEEAMEM
+892 VRSQTMVALDEAMEM

-919 ISMFGTFAGQQ
+919 MSMFGAFAGQ
-930 RNSEPPLPNIP
+930 RRGSEPSLPNIP
-941 EWKHRQKLA
+941 EWNQRQKLT
-950 MEKEALG
+950 MEKEVLG

-962 HPLDAYEKEMKAFA
+962 HPLDGYEKEMESFA
-976 IVDISSIADKTDG
+976 IVTTSALAGQTDG
-989 IQIILCGLNA
+989 CQVMLCGLNA

-1005 TKKGDR
+1005 TRKGER
-1011 MAFLTLEDRK
+1011 MAFLSLEDRQ
-1021 GTVEVVIF
+1021 GTVEVVVF
-1029 SDTYQ
+1029 TDTYQ
-1034 SSRHLLDVDDPLLI
+1034 SSRQLLEGDDPFLV
-1048 VGTVQQEEKGA
+1048 VGTVQQEDKGT
-1059 KIIAQR
+1059 KVIAQHVFS
-1065 ILTLLEAKEHMTQAI
+1065 LLDAKEHLTQAI
-1080 HIKLPAQTVT
+1080 HIKLPVEKIS
-1090 KENLADLK
+1090 KENLEDLR
-1098 AILGRHKGDCKAYVH
+1098 AILERNKGDCRAYVH
-1113 LCTDEHCEAVIRLG
+1113 LCTGPHCEAVIRMG
-1127 DRIRVKPDR
+1127 DKFRVKPDR
-1136 SLIEEVNRYF
+1136 HLIEEVNRYF
-1146 GAEVVS
+1146 GGEVVS
-1152 AVLTNGPGPVRNSRI
+1152 AVVANGPNPVASSRFQ
-1167 NNRNNRRSRHPGGVR
+1167 NRNNRRFPSV

>member
-1 MSSKEFVH
+1 MTQPDFVH

-24 ITDMLRAAAGFGMP
+24 IKDMLKRASDFGMP
-38 AVAITDHG
+38 AVAMTDHG
-46 NMHSALEFYVKAIEF
+46 NMHGALEFYEKANKA

-73 APKSRRDRGAS
+73 APESRWDRAGSNA
-84 HGAARNHHIVLLA
+84 GGRNYHIVLLA
-97 ENNTGYRNLLK
+97 ENNTGFRNLLK

-127 LLTTYHEGLIGLS
+127 LLSTYHQGIIALS
-140 SCLHGEVA
+140 SCLHGEVP

-169 FGNDNFFLE
+169 FGKDNFYLE
-178 LQANGMTEQEI
+178 IQANGIAEQDV

-194 IHLSEKTGI
+194 IHMSEKTGI
-203 PLVATNDCHYL
+203 PVVATNDCHYL
-214 KAEDAKAHDV
+214 RAEDAKAHDV

-229 TGKTVLDEKR
+229 TGKTVLEEKR

-246 LYFKSP
+246 LFFKSP
-252 EQMWSTFHDV
+252 EQMWAKFSDV
-262 PTALQNTLAIAERC
+262 PMALQNTLAIAERC
-276 NVSLELDQPHF
+276 QVSLELDQTHF
-287 PEFPLEAGDSAE
+287 PEFPLDQTESAD
-299 SRFER
+299 SRFETDTQ
-304 ETEDGFARRLEEIR
+304 EGFVGRIDEIR
-318 RKQPDFSAEEE
+318 QKRPDFSEKQEEE
-329 EKYRH
+329 YRR
-334 RLAHEISV
+334 RLDYEISV
-342 IQKMGFSTY
+342 IQNMGFSTY
-351 FLIVADFVR
+351 FLIVADFVS
-360 FARENSIPVGP
+360 FAKENSIPVGP

-383 SLGITDLDPIAHG
+383 SLGITDIDPIEHG
-396 LIFERFLNVER
+396 LIFERFLNMER

-428 VSEHFGKDRVAQIT
+428 VSQRYGQDRVAQIT

-462 AYADVDKIAKL
+462 TYGEVDKIAKL

-479 ITLRKAF
+479 MTLEKAIES
-486 KTEPR
+486 EPR
-491 LKELRKDPAL
+491 LQELRQDSAFKEL
-501 QEFFDV
+501 FDV

-528 DLPIVEYM
+528 DHPIVEYM
-536 PLYKGSKGEVVT
+536 PLYKGTKGEVVT

-579 LITENNG
+579 LILKNHG
-586 VELDMRDLHLDDP
+586 VQLDMRDLPLDDP
-599 ETYAL
+599 DTYEL
-604 LSRGDTTGVFQL
+604 LGRGDTTGVFQL
-616 ESSGMRDLVARLRPE
+616 ESSGMRDLVVRLKPE

-639 VALYRPGPLESGMVD
+639 VALYRPGPLESGMVNE
-654 DFINGKHGNIKVSY
+654 FVQGKHGKIIVNY
-668 ELEQLR
+668 EVEQLR
-674 DILRDTYGVILY
+674 DILQDTYGVILY

-715 IPKVM
+715 IPEVM
-720 AAQRDRFLAGA
+720 RAQRDRFLAGA
-731 EENGINLKKA
+731 EENGIDLKKA
-741 AHIFD
+741 EHIFG

-763 YALIAYQTAYLKA
+763 YAIISYQTAYLKA

-788 SFLSNSDNLVK
+788 SFLGNTDSLVK
-799 LLNECREK
+799 LVNECKEK

-818 SEWDFIVVG
+818 SEWDFAVV
-827 DSIRFGL
+827 DDRIRFGL

-849 EARADGGPFSSLY
+849 DARVDGGPFASLY
-862 EFSERV
+862 EFCERV

-880 LIKCGAFDSLHP
+880 LIKCGGFDSLHP
-892 VRSQATAALEEAMEM
+892 VRSQVMAVLDEAMEM

-919 ISMFGTFAGQQ
+919 FSMFGTFAGQQ
-930 RNSEPPLPNIP
+930 RGSEPSLPNIP
-941 EWKHRQKLA
+941 EWNQRQQLT

-957 FYFSG
+957 FYFTG
-962 HPLDAYEKEMKAFA
+962 HPLDGYEKEMESFA
-976 IVDISSIADKTDG
+976 IIATNSLAEKKDG
-989 IQIILCGLNA
+989 FHIMLCGLRA

-1005 TKKGDR
+1005 TRKGER
-1011 MAFLTLEDRK
+1011 MAFLTLEDRQ
-1021 GTVEVVIF
+1021 GSAEVVIF
-1029 SDTYQ
+1029 SETYR
-1034 SSRHLLDVDDPLLI
+1034 SSRHLLDGDDPLLV
-1048 VGTVQQEEKGA
+1048 VGTVQKEEKGV
-1059 KIIAQR
+1059 KVIAQS
-1065 ILTLLEAKEHMTQAI
+1065 IFSLLDAKEHLTQAI
-1080 HIKLPAQTVT
+1080 HIKLQVEEVN
-1090 KENLADLK
+1090 KEKLEDLK
-1098 AILGRHKGDCKAYVH
+1098 AILERHKGDCKAYVH
-1113 LCTDEHCEAVIRLG
+1113 LCTDPHCEAVIRLG
-1127 DRIRVKPDR
+1127 DKLRVKPDR
-1136 SLIEEVNRYF
+1136 RLIEEVDRYF
-1146 GAEVVS
+1146 GDGVVS
-1152 AVLTNGPGPVRNSRI
+1152 AVVANGPVSVGSSRLQ
-1167 NNRNNRRSRHPGGVR
+1167 NRNHRRFPPG